1 MPNLDR
7 FSVGFPDPQQKEAKV
22 ILCSCGCEA
31 ATPGPW
37 EQRNLYVTAKMGA
50 NEVAIS
56 ICYAPSVA
64 QFIAE
69 AREGWPHAIRRALEM
84 EDKCRQ
90 LAFEL
95 EKAERE
101 IDRLQNELGIYQEQL
116 EQRCART

>member
-1 MPNLDR
+1 MSRDL
-7 FSVGFPDPQQKEAKV
+7 EADLAV
-22 ILCSCGCEA
+22 CEA

-37 EQRNLYVTAKMGA
+37 EQRDLYVTAKMGA

>member
-1 MPNLDR
+1 M
-7 FSVGFPDPQQKEAKV
+7 SKV
-22 ILCSCGCEA
+22 RDLEVDLAICEA

-37 EQRNLYVTAKMGA
+37 
-50 NEVAIS
+50 
-56 ICYAPSVA
+56 
-64 QFIAE
+64 IAE
-69 AREGWPHAIRRALEM
+69 GPNVICKDYTLFIGYDSRRQNDTLFVIAAREGWPYAIRRALEM